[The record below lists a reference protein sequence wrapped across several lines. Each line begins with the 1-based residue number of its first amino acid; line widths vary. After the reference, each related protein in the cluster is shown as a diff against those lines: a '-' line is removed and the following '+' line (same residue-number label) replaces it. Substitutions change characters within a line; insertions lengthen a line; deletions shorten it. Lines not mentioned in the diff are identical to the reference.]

1 MFLKDKAKGDLVEV
15 LEVREATDPNV
26 EEVTVRY
33 QAGEE
38 RGDPVKV
45 AKKSLVFPSDE
56 KLPKCWLD
64 AHYRMKF

>member
-1 MFLKDKAKGDLVEV
+1 MFLKDVKSGDLVEV
-15 LEVREATDPNV
+15 VDVAEVTDPTTT
-26 EEVTVRY
+26 EVTVRY

-38 RGDPVKV
+38 RGDPVKM
-45 AKKSLVFPSDE
+45 AKAGLVFPSDE